1 MNKDLHFNIL
11 NFFSFEDTKII
22 EIFIEQV
29 YQFSRLSWKPLCQQN
44 VPITIKYP
52 KMATEIAPNFQGIGI
67 TPYSI
72 KNIMVFVNRVKI

>member
-1 MNKDLHFNIL
+1 MKTYK
-11 NFFSFEDTKII
+11 DTKII

-52 KMATEIAPNFQGIGI
+52 EMAAEIAPNFQGIDI
-67 TPYSI
+67 LPYSI
-72 KNIMVFVNRVKI
+72 KNIMVFVNEIKKLEYGLR